1 MQNTGAWALL
11 PLGSFLLPGVDPSE
25 VLTSVL
31 TAVSRIALSEIKFG
45 EVRMF
50 TVENN
55 TSCFSNSC

>member
-1 MQNTGAWALL
+1 MKYLQH
-11 PLGSFLLPGVDPSE
+11 
-25 VLTSVL
+25 TSLEKVL

-50 TVENN
+50 TIENN